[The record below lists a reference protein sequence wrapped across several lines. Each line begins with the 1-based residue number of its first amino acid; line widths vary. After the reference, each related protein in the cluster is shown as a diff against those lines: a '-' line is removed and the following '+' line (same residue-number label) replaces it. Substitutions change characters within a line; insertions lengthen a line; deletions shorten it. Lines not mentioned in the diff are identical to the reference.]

1 MPSPHPW
8 LIFGVLLGTAALVI
22 FVSGQSL
29 PEVMASHFAG
39 SGQANGQMPRN
50 AYLALMIGVATG
62 LPLAITAL
70 QSLVLGS
77 GVRINL
83 PNGAYWLAP
92 QRKAATLAFLR
103 NQSMCF
109 GVMLAAFAC
118 FVHLCVVDAH
128 KVVPPQ
134 LSSSAFLPGLAFFA
148 LASVIWAIAFFVR
161 FRRPD

>member
-1 MPSPHPW
+1 MPSSRAW
-8 LIFGVLLGTAALVI
+8 FLFVILLATAALAI
-22 FVSGQSL
+22 FATGQSL
-29 PEVMASHFAG
+29 PALMASHFAG

-50 AYLALMIGVATG
+50 AYLGLMIGVATG
-62 LPLAITAL
+62 LPLGITAL

-109 GVMLAAFAC
+109 GGMLAAFVC

-134 LSSSAFLPGLAFFA
+134 LSSGMFLPGLAVYM
-148 LASVIWAIAFFVR
+148 LATVIWAIAFFVH